1 MNTKQTKVEVTGTI
15 HEVVM
20 GYYDESIPF
29 ENIEY
34 DKVVEGLEKSH
45 FYQKILVNP
54 EQTSIFAENENYI
67 IASAKIND
75 LDGNVS
81 RLEALNESLSTQA
94 REDIKAALHGNI
106 PRFPDN
112 PESRFIKCFVAEYPN
127 VTSNFEI
134 NDAKFDAKKLSYSK
148 SGFNTIV
155 DIVLSTMDYFQFLN
169 TAVYD
174 GEVLDIDI
182 GKPNAAILN
191 LGFSDKITLIPS

>member
-81 RLEALNESLSTQA
+81 RLEALNESLSTQQEKILKLHYTA
-94 REDIKAALHGNI
+94 ISPVFQTIQNLDLLNALLQNI
-106 PRFPDN
+106 Q
-112 PESRFIKCFVAEYPN
+112 
-127 VTSNFEI
+127 
-134 NDAKFDAKKLSYSK
+134 
-148 SGFNTIV
+148 
-155 DIVLSTMDYFQFLN
+155 M
-169 TAVYD
+169 
-174 GEVLDIDI
+174 
-182 GKPNAAILN
+182 
-191 LGFSDKITLIPS
+191 